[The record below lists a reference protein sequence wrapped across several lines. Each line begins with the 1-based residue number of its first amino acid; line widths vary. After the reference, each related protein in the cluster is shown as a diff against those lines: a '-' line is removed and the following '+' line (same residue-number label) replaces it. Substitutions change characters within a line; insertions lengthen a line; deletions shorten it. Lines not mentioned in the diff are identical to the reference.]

1 MEDLGTLADLRPLR
15 TIAVGGVQDN
25 SNRTGDGNISFLHFK
40 TPRAFAHSKRNREK
54 EKAATVM

>member
-1 MEDLGTLADLRPLR
+1 MQDLGTLANLSPL
-15 TIAVGGVQDN
+15 IALIGGIDHN
-25 SNRTGDGNISFLHFK
+25 SNRTSDFNNSFLHFK